1 MTAIRLTVDGWP
13 PAKSEALSMFAKNHR
28 HHHRVRALLEAA
40 DEALAGSQWGP
51 DERRPIG
58 LDLVVVESA
67 TSPPPSDATNLLGG
81 VADVLQA
88 NRVNADLSH
97 LGKLADVSLY
107 ADDRQIREARY
118 SVERGAKPGYRVCV
132 RVLDAAA

>member
-13 PAKSEALSMFAKNHR
+13 PAKNEARSMFAKCHSHR
-28 HHHRVRALLEAA
+28 PRVYALLEAA
-40 DEALAGSQWGP
+40 AEALAGSQWDPG
-51 DERRPIG
+51 EQRPIG

-67 TSPPPSDATNLLGG
+67 TRSPPSDATNFLGG

-88 NRVNADLSH
+88 RRDAD
-97 LGKLADVSLY
+97 LGKLAAASLY

-118 SVERGAKPGYRVCV
+118 SVERGGRPGYRVCV

>member
-1 MTAIRLTVDGWP
+1 MTMIRLTVDGWP
-13 PAKSEALSMFAKNHR
+13 PAKSEARSMFAEGHR
-28 HHHRVRALLEAA
+28 HRHCVRALLEAA
-40 DEALAGSQWGP
+40 AEALAGSQWDPG
-51 DERRPIG
+51 ERRPIG

-67 TSPPPSDATNLLGG
+67 TGSPPSDATNLLGG

-97 LGKLADVSLY
+97 LGKLTAVSLY

-118 SVERGAKPGYRVCV
+118 SVERGDRTGYRVCV
-132 RVLDAAA
+132 RVLDEAA

>member
-13 PAKSEALSMFAKNHR
+13 PAKGEARSMFAKCHPHR
-28 HHHRVRALLEAA
+28 PCVRALLEAA
-40 DEALAGSQWGP
+40 AEALAGSQWDP
-51 DERRPIG
+51 RERRPIG

-67 TSPPPSDATNLLGG
+67 TGSRLPDATNLLGG

-97 LGKLADVSLY
+97 LGKLAYVSLY

-118 SVERGAKPGYRVCV
+118 SVERGDRSGYRVCV